1 MSKRFPKKDRKFS
14 RPLIGRI
21 NVKSIVDFPKDENNT
36 SEKNKQIPT
45 PRDVFNDYLEST
57 SVHGLQYFGKIDI
70 KVGTPG
76 KILWTCTILI
86 CFVCLSLMVIQFLQR
101 YNQNPTNTYIKTFEA
116 PIYKIPFPAVTICPV
131 APISMKKRLAIL
143 ENAFLPKNV
152 SREFLLN
159 LLKYGH
165 HIMNPYTEKN
175 TEYFIKL
182 ESFLEANKWRISD
195 FLKILTPCEEM
206 FESCW
211 WSTERIDCVKSMK
224 VARSAYGL
232 CCSFNYHLEEYIG
245 LGKQVS

>member
-1 MSKRFPKKDRKFS
+1 MSKRFQRKDRKFT
-14 RPLIGRI
+14 RPPIDRI
-21 NVKSIVDFPKDENNT
+21 NVKSIADFPWDENNT

-57 SVHGLQYFGKIDI
+57 SVHGLQYFGKIDM

-76 KILWTCTILI
+76 KILWACTILI
-86 CFVCLSLMVIQFLQR
+86 CFVCLSLMVIQFLYR

-116 PIYKIPFPAVTICPV
+116 PIYQVPFPAVTVCPV

-165 HIMNPYTEKN
+165 HIMNPYTVKN
-175 TEYFIKL
+175 IEYLVKL
-182 ESFLEANKWRISD
+182 ESFLEANKWSMPD
-195 FLKILTPCEEM
+195 FLKILTPCEEI

-211 WSTERIDCVKSMK
+211 WSAERIDCAKSIK
-224 VARSAYGL
+224 FARSVYGL
-232 CCSFNYHLEEYIG
+232 CCSFNYYLEEYIR